1 MTAPMKPIGFTLAAR
16 AVGLLASCAGGPS
29 PSITI
34 YLKRDLGPSGPPDQ
48 IAPVLA
54 PAKRLV
60 EQGVPCPM
68 RSSPAHGGSYEAA
81 RRKVKRLG

>member
-1 MTAPMKPIGFTLAAR
+1 MTAPMKPLGFTLAAR
-16 AVGLLASCAGGPS
+16 AVGLLASCAGGPN

-60 EQGVPCPM
+60 ERGASLPDEVVARSRRLVRGREAQG
-68 RSSPAHGGSYEAA
+68 
-81 RRKVKRLG
+81 

>member
-1 MTAPMKPIGFTLAAR
+1 MTAPMKPLGFTLAAR

-34 YLKRDLGPSGPPDQ
+34 HLKRDLGPSGPPDQ

-60 EQGVPCPM
+60 EQGASIPDEVVA
-68 RSSPAHGGSYEAA
+68 RSRRLVRG
-81 RRKVKRLG
+81 RKVKRLG

>member
-1 MTAPMKPIGFTLAAR
+1 MTAPTKPLGFTLAAR

-29 PSITI
+29 PSIKI
-34 YLKRDLGPSGPPDQ
+34 HLKRDLGPSGPPDQ

-60 EQGVPCPM
+60 EQGASLPDEVVA
-68 RSSPAHGGSYEAA
+68 RSRRLVRGREAQ
-81 RRKVKRLG
+81 G